1 MFSLQLPSDISV
13 AIDALAY
20 ELSSRWL
27 GDKGFFQPVGTAYM
41 LGVLVGSGL
50 DRSAAPNSDCPANVI
65 E

>member
-50 DRSAAPNSDCPANVI
+50 DRSV
-65 E
+65 EG